1 MGFDRLSIKEKQWLL
16 WIHEVT
22 VPGSD
27 FSSIRQ
33 SPPGTCLHLH
43 QQLSSQLTNL
53 PSSPQDL
60 SNPKTTPNQ
69 LAPILNATA
78 SIRSP
83 PAPTSCFRISSLRV
97 A

>member
-53 PSSPQDL
+53 PSWRSTRDKEEISQ
-60 SNPKTTPNQ
+60 TPRP
-69 LAPILNATA
+69 L
-78 SIRSP
+78 
-83 PAPTSCFRISSLRV
+83 RINSLRSSMRQLRS
-97 A
+97 AHLQL